1 MGHLLWK
8 QGVEMGSERGD
19 CVDIVRVRR
28 SETISALVDH
38 RLGLPFIKK
47 SCEKIIQGL
56 GRSNPF
62 G

>member
-1 MGHLLWK
+1 VSRWD
-8 QGVEMGSERGD
+8 RNAA
-19 CVDIVRVRR
+19 IVSTSSAFDG